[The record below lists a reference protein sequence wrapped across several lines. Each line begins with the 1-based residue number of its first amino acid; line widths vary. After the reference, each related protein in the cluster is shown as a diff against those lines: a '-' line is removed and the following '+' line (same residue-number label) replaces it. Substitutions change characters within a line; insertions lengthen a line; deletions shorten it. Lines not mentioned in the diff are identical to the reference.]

1 MLTRVNGPVDDTGA
15 AVAVKDA
22 SFPAPFAS
30 GLEYAAPARGTWNI
44 VHVGMLIPQAHQIFV
59 CAQGCLRGVV
69 LTAAEMGA
77 QERFSTVAIEEH
89 NVLEGDLE
97 ELLVD
102 GVTDILHRLPRRPPA
117 VLVYT
122 SCIHH
127 FLACDLPLVY
137 QRLSERFPEVD
148 FVDCYM
154 NPIMRKSGLTPDQL
168 MRRQL
173 YAALKPRPR
182 EERTVGILGNCFPLE
197 ESSELMRM
205 LRGGGWTVRDIHYCR
220 SYAEYQ
226 RLAGCGTFLTTFP
239 AARAGGEALAQRLGR
254 EHLYLPG
261 CWGYDEIGRNLDTL
275 AGALELPREE
285 DGEAIERAEE
295 ALAAAHRIIG
305 QCPVVID
312 YTATARP
319 LGLARLLLEHG
330 FQVQT
335 VYADSFSGEEKED
348 FLWLQAHAPELTLRP
363 TVQVKMRLLPRQRP
377 EKTLAIGQKAA
388 YFTSSRFFVNLVEGG
403 GLYGYDGV
411 RRMAQLMLDAY
422 LHERDTRTLIQVK
435 GLGCGCCV

>member
-1 MLTRVNGPVDDTGA
+1 MLAQLFIRNIAVIEKASIDLEKGFTVLTGETGA
-15 AVAVKDA
+15 GKSIIIDA
-22 SFPAPFAS
+22 
-30 GLEYAAPARGTWNI
+30 I
-44 VHVGMLIPQAHQIFV
+44 H
-59 CAQGCLRGVV
+59 
-69 LTAAEMGA
+69 
-77 QERFSTVAIEEH
+77 
-89 NVLEGDLE
+89 
-97 ELLVD
+97 
-102 GVTDILHRLPRRPPA
+102 A
-117 VLVYT
+117 VLGERT
-122 SCIHH
+122 SKE
-127 FLACDLPLVY
+127 LV
-137 QRLSERFPEVD
+137 RTGTDSASVSALFTGLDEDTLS
-148 FVDCYM
+148 
-154 NPIMRKSGLTPDQL
+154 LLDQL
-168 MRRQL
+168 
-173 YAALKPRPR
+173 
-182 EERTVGILGNCFPLE
+182 
-197 ESSELMRM
+197 S
-205 LRGGGWTVRDIHYCR
+205 
-220 SYAEYQ
+220 
-226 RLAGCGTFLTTFP
+226 
-239 AARAGGEALAQRLGR
+239 
-254 EHLYLPG
+254 
-261 CWGYDEIGRNLDTL
+261 
-275 AGALELPREE
+275 LPREE